1 MSLTAKEKT
10 NKQQRHGLKAIKKK
24 KKILVILFYNIC
36 IYNQN

>member
-24 KKILVILFYNIC
+24 KENFSYFVL
-36 IYNQN
+36 